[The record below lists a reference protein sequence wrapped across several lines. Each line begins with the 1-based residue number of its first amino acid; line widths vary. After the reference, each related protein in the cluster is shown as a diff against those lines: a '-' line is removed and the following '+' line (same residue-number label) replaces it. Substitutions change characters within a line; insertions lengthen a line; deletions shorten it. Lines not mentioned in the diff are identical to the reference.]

1 MKKKGVASVAKKPST
16 VPKRLVLLDVHAIL
30 HRAYHAL
37 PEFSSSKGEPTGGL
51 YGLCTMIIKIVGEL
65 HPNYIAACYD
75 LPGPTYRHEAYK
87 DYKAGRSKTD
97 DALVA
102 QIIRSKDIFKA
113 FNIPVYEMA
122 GFEADDM
129 LGTIV
134 EQVLTRKD
142 LANFDVMIASGDMD
156 TLQLVKGDRVQVYTL
171 KKGIKDTVIYDEAG
185 VKERFSFGPELLPD
199 YKGLRGDPSDNIVGI
214 KGIGEKT
221 ATILIQKFGSIEE
234 MYKVLQKNPNAFEG
248 VVSPRIAEL
257 LKQGEEEAKF
267 SKMLASIRRDAP
279 VTYTIP
285 EKPWKEGI
293 ETQAILDLFSA
304 LEFRAL
310 GSRVKEAFS
319 LQGSLLDGMSAAAG
333 ANGESG
339 DAAGLSGT
347 AEPAQVVDPAQL
359 KETSIALYLVNS
371 NLSNPGLEEILQ
383 FAKTRDFTKARS
395 TILYEL
401 KKRGGEKVLRD
412 IEMPIV
418 PVVEKMEQL
427 GVKVDKAYLKEL
439 SVRYHKELN
448 KLEKSIWEMSG
459 GMEFNINSPK
469 QLGEV
474 LFVKMGL
481 VGKNMK
487 KTEGGVPSTRES
499 ELEKL
504 RELHPIIGKILEY
517 REFQK
522 LLSTYIDNIPGMLD
536 DNSRLHAT
544 FLQAGAATG
553 RMSSNSPNLQNI
565 PIKTELGRNI
575 RKAFVAEKGFVL
587 LDLDYSQIELRIAAF
602 LSGDEKLKGIF
613 KRGEDVHT
621 AVAAQVF
628 KVPLEKVDKE
638 MRRRAKVINFGI
650 LYGMGINAL
659 RANLGTDRKEAQ
671 AFHDAY
677 FETFSELAKY
687 IDATKAAA
695 ARQGYV
701 ETFFGRRRNFEGI
714 KSPIPYIRAAAERMA
729 VNAPMQGTQADL
741 IKLAMGKI
749 DAHLNEKGLANDVR
763 LILQV
768 HDELVYEVRES
779 IVKKIG
785 AEIRTLMEGVITQKE
800 TDGVPIQANASIG
813 PNWGEVELL

>member
-1 MKKKGVASVAKKPST
+1 MKQGSDETNKKRTST

-37 PEFSSSKGEPTGGL
+37 PEFASSKGEPTGAL

-65 HPNYIAACYD
+65 HPDYIAACYD

-97 DALVA
+97 EALVA
-102 QIIRSKDIFKA
+102 QIIRSKDIFTA

-142 LANFDVMIASGDMD
+142 LANFDVVIASGDMD
-156 TLQLVKGDRVQVYTL
+156 TLQLVQGDRVQVYTL
-171 KKGIKDTVIYDEAG
+171 KKGIKDTVIYDEVG

-199 YKGLRGDPSDNIVGI
+199 YKGLRGDPSDNIIGI

-221 ATILIQKFGSIEE
+221 ATILIQKFGSIED
-234 MYKVLQKNPNAFEG
+234 MYKTLKKDPGAFEG

-279 VTYTIP
+279 VTYEIP
-285 EKPWKEGI
+285 DKPWKEGI
-293 ETQAILDLFSA
+293 ETQAILDLFSS

-310 GSRVKEAFS
+310 GARVKDAFS
-319 LQGSLLDGMSAAAG
+319 LQGSLLDGMSG
-333 ANGESG
+333 ASGDSSGSEGGES
-339 DAAGLSGT
+339 T
-347 AEPAQVVDPAQL
+347 APEPGQKVDPAQL

-383 FAKTRDFTKARS
+383 FAKTRDFAKAR
-395 TILYEL
+395 TIILDEL
-401 KKRGGEKVLRD
+401 KKRGGETVLRD

-427 GVKVDKAYLKEL
+427 GVKIDKAYLKEL
-439 SVRYHKELN
+439 SVRYHKELA

-499 ELEKL
+499 ELGKL
-504 RELHPIIGKILEY
+504 RELHPIISKILEY

-677 FETFSELAKY
+677 FETFADLAKY

-749 DAHLNEKGLANDVR
+749 EAYLQEKNLTDDVR

-768 HDELVYEVRES
+768 HDELVYEVREK
-779 IVKKIG
+779 IAKQIG
-785 AEIRTLMEGVITQKE
+785 AEIRMLMEGVITQKD
-800 TDGVPIQANASIG
+800 TGGVPIQANASIG